1 MNDKPLFTPTADG
14 TAYDIQPAGVLILLA
29 AEIHENPGL
38 HKNGRLQGHIDAMLT
53 AARAGGFAQGDILA
67 TLLAR
72 GEVSHRVKAMAVQ
85 ACAAAGTKALG
96 RIFKAMRNSNGFK
109 DSAP

>member
-1 MNDKPLFTPTADG
+1 MTEQPLFTPTPDG

-29 AEIHENPGL
+29 AEIYENPGL
-38 HKNGRLQGHIDAMLT
+38 HKNGRIQGHIDAMLT
-53 AARAGGFAQGDILA
+53 AARAGGFTQGDILA

-85 ACAAAGTKALG
+85 ACAAAGDEALG
-96 RIFKAMRNSNGFK
+96 RLFDSMRNGG
-109 DSAP
+109 